1 MTEQIMMFGYL
12 APMVAVMGL
21 FWNVARKLGTIEAEV
36 KQLRKENQRLESDIQ
51 SLRALL
57 AIIVD
62 SRRPIP

>member
-1 MTEQIMMFGYL
+1 MTEQLMMLGYL
-12 APMVAVMGL
+12 TPMVAVMGL
-21 FWNVARKLGTIEAEV
+21 FWNVARKLGNIEVEV